1 MLKSEPKEIIEHVM
15 YLKSQGID
23 FIKIRFS
30 ESNATTDVVKQYFS
44 NKTDIFVDVEDSGF
58 KQTIRE
64 NQKNDDKF
72 SKYNYVLD
80 NTMSPQEI
88 FVQYVNQSKGE
99 QFITV
104 DELVEILGSV

>member
-1 MLKSEPKEIIEHVM
+1 L

-30 ESNATTDVVKQYFS
+30 KVNATTDLIKQYFS
-44 NKTDIFVDVEDSGF
+44 NKTNIIVDVEDSGF
-58 KQTIRE
+58 KQTIKE
-64 NQKNDDKF
+64 NQQANDKF
-72 SKYNYVLD
+72 AKYSYVLD

-88 FVQYVNQSKGE
+88 FVQYVNQEKGE

-104 DELVEILGSV
+104 EELINILTTL